1 MREVSGSAL
10 ASQVAY
16 GQAFPRKQSEFEKVV
31 SGLPPTLNEHN
42 QPMILL
48 ERQGS
53 DCLGAAEIDEQSL
66 GMVKLPFL
74 NKSNQMLLSTHQQTT
89 SGGFAQKQLKF
100 GTSLKNDD
108 EDRENHNAIISD
120 AAALSQ
126 FNAPLSA
133 RTPRQPQ
140 QTTGSAQCDVN
151 ITKSANKVQH
161 QAS

>member
-1 MREVSGSAL
+1 MKQQAAASPTLIQSRLTSQRSSSGVDLREVSGSAL

-53 DCLGAAEIDEQSL
+53 DCLGAAEIDEQSH

-74 NKSNQMLLSTHQQTT
+74 NKSNQMLLSSHQQTT
-89 SGGFAQKQLKF
+89 SGSFARKQLKF

-120 AAALSQ
+120 AAALGQ
-126 FNAPLSA
+126 YNAPLSA
-133 RTPRQPQ
+133 RTPR
-140 QTTGSAQCDVN
+140 
-151 ITKSANKVQH
+151 
-161 QAS
+161 